1 MSAQV
6 IFLAAFGLAAV
17 WFGIVVFR
25 THSMVRS
32 ALALLFSQTAIGAM
46 FLVMETEF
54 LGVLQIMMM
63 ATEMSI
69 MAIFMVMFMMDPGG
83 LGEMDMKHQRKLS
96 LGAGIVAFAG
106 ALLVAVFANW
116 GPLPASI
123 PDGGAQLRLL
133 GVELL
138 SRSML
143 IFESAGL
150 TILTAMIAATAAAV
164 QPARVPER
172 PATAGAGAA
181 GGHGGHGSGHG
192 AGETQGHS
200 HAHGDKYACPMH
212 PEVTSDK
219 PGSCPKC
226 GMDLVPVG
234 DGDHGGHGGHSHE
247 GHKP

>member
-1 MSAQV
+1 MSVQV

-83 LGEMDMKHQRKLS
+83 LGAMDMKHQRRLS
-96 LGAGIVAFAG
+96 LWAGLVAFGG
-106 ALLVAVFANW
+106 ATGLAFFANW
-116 GPLPASI
+116 GPLPAEI
-123 PDGGAQLRLL
+123 PDAAEQVRLL
-133 GVELL
+133 GFELL
-138 SRSML
+138 GRSML

-150 TILTAMIAATAAAV
+150 TILTAMIAATAMAV
-164 QPARVPER
+164 LPGRKAEAQTSEPPRHE
-172 PATAGAGAA
+172 
-181 GGHGGHGSGHG
+181 GHG
-192 AGETQGHS
+192 A
-200 HAHGDKYACPMH
+200 
-212 PEVTSDK
+212 
-219 PGSCPKC
+219 
-226 GMDLVPVG
+226 
-234 DGDHGGHGGHSHE
+234 
-247 GHKP
+247 